1 MERSRPVDRRMVH
14 MCARLIHNLAKKT
27 QSRHDAISAILER
40 ESRRG
45 KRVERDNARLNREVE
60 RLVRTL

>member
-1 MERSRPVDRRMVH
+1 MVH

-27 QSRHDAISAILER
+27 QSRQDAISAILER

-45 KRVERDNARLNREVE
+45 KRVERDNARLHREVE